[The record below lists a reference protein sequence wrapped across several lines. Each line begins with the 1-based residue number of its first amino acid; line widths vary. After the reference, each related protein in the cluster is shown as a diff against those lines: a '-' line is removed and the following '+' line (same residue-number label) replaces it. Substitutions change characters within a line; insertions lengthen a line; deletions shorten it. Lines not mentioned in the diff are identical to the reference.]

1 MGIQCFDDVVPY
13 NIRETIW
20 HCSVSADLKLGWE
33 DSNQPEKYDLNIH
46 SELGMSDL
54 EPTGIL
60 PYFKKCTDETEWFK
74 NKELHRVVLNLVRSN
89 DVHYIHHHPDKHVLL
104 YYVNLDWRDGWYG
117 ETLFYDPYDIEKISF
132 TSVYKPGRIILFDG
146 SIPHAIRPQ
155 SIKAPK
161 FRFSLSL
168 FFE

>member
-1 MGIQCFDDVVPY
+1 MDLKIFDDVVPS
-13 NIRETIW
+13 NIRNTLW
-20 HCSVSADLKLGWE
+20 YCSVSADLKLGWE
-33 DSNQPEKYDLNIH
+33 DSNDPEKYDLNIH
-46 SELGMSDL
+46 SELRGSDL

-89 DVHYIHHHPDKHVLL
+89 DVHYIHYHRDKHVLL

-168 FFE
+168 FFK

>member
-1 MGIQCFDDVVPY
+1 MLLNIFDNKVPH
-13 NIRETIW
+13 NIGVNIW
-20 HCSVSADLKLGWE
+20 NNSIDSPFRLGWE
-33 DSNQPEKYDLNIH
+33 DTTEPGKTDLNLH
-46 SELGMSDL
+46 SNIQPSSL

-74 NKELHRVVLNLVRSN
+74 NKELDRVVLNLVRSN

-117 ETLFYDPYDIEKISF
+117 ETLFYDPDDIEKISF
-132 TSVYKPGRIILFDG
+132 TSLYKPGRIILFDG

-155 SIKAPK
+155 SIKGPK
-161 FRFSLSL
+161 YRFSLSL